1 MYPIMLCDKCL
12 NKSICKYRSFLAN
25 APITITIE
33 SCERFETKQSNNSDL
48 KITQFDRPIDVLQ
61 YKEPIDY
68 SKFDIKREE
77 EIIEEDEEKVFVDLS
92 EDHSSKVVSI
102 SDLLLGDDE

>member
-1 MYPIMLCDKCL
+1 MLCDKCL
-12 NKSICKYRSFLAN
+12 NKGICKYRSFLAN
-25 APITITIE
+25 APMVVTIE

-48 KITQFDRPIDVLQ
+48 KITQFDRPVDVLQ

-68 SKFDIKREE
+68 SKFDIKQKE
-77 EIIEEDEEKVFVDLS
+77 EIIEEEEEEKIFVNLS

-102 SDLLLGDDE
+102 TSILLGDDE